1 MSFPL
6 LTATAV
12 VPAIGAIATAA
23 LPAAKRTVAKWL
35 ALLFSLLTFAL
46 ALVVAFR
53 FDPTAKGPFQLTESH
68 AWISDFGVRY
78 ELGVDGI
85 AVALIALTA
94 LLIPFVIL
102 AGWHDA
108 DPLEEATPNRR
119 WRPTQGFFALILA
132 VEAMV
137 VISFE
142 ATDVFLFYIFFEAM
156 LIPMYFL
163 IGGFGDRA
171 GADGEERSADRRSQ
185 AAVKFLLYNLA
196 GGLIMLAA
204 VIGLYA
210 VTADQLGTGTF
221 SLTQIVEAR
230 AAGQLDIGTTT
241 ERLLFLGFFFA
252 FAVKAPLWPLHTW
265 LPGAMGESTAP
276 VAVLITAV
284 VDKVGTFAMLR
295 FCLQLFPEAS
305 SWATP
310 VILVLALI
318 SIVYGALL
326 AVAQRDIKRLIAYA
340 SISHFG
346 FIILGIFAMTSQ
358 GQGGA
363 TLYMV
368 NHGISTAAL
377 MLVAGFLISRR
388 GSRLIADYGGV
399 QKVAPVLAGTFLIG
413 GLATLSLPGLA
424 PFVSEFLVLVGTF
437 SRYPVIGVIAT
448 LGIVLAALYVLVLY
462 QRTMTGPVKSEV
474 SAMPDLRVREL
485 VVVAPLI
492 ALLLFLGVYPKPLTD
507 LVNPAVEHTLSVV
520 DKKDPKPTVQVNAVP
535 GSGRAGHA
543 ASDQDVEAAK

>member
-6 LTATAV
+6 LTVTAV
-12 VPAIGAIATAA
+12 VPAAGAVLTAA
-23 LPAAKRTVAKWL
+23 VPAARRTAAKWL
-35 ALLFSLLTFAL
+35 ALLFSLATLAL
-46 ALVVAFR
+46 AVLVAVR
-53 FDPTAKGPFQLTESH
+53 FEPGGARYQLTESH
-68 AWISDFGVRY
+68 AWIPDFGVRY

-85 AVALIALTA
+85 GVALIALTA
-94 LLIPFVIL
+94 VLMPFIIL

-108 DPLEEATPNRR
+108 DPLETKSRR
-119 WRPTQGFFALILA
+119 WRPTQGFFALILL

-137 VISFE
+137 IISFE
-142 ATDVFLFYIFFEAM
+142 ATDVFLFYVFFEAM

-171 GADGEERSADRRSQ
+171 TSSRSAAAAAGGSDENAAAQRSY

-204 VIGLYA
+204 VIGLYVVA
-210 VTADQLGTGTF
+210 GNF
-221 SLTQIVEAR
+221 SLQEITAAR
-230 AAGQLDIGTTT
+230 AAGTLDMATDT

-265 LPGAMGESTAP
+265 LPNAMGESTAP

-295 FCLQLFPEAS
+295 FCLGLFPDAS
-305 SWATP
+305 KWATP

-326 AVAQRDIKRLIAYA
+326 AVGQRDIKRLVAYA

-358 GQGGA
+358 GQSGA

-368 NHGISTAAL
+368 NHGLSTAAL

-424 PFVSEFLVLVGTF
+424 PFVSEFLVLVGTYA
-437 SRYPVIGVIAT
+437 RYPVVGIIAT
-448 LGIVLAALYVLVLY
+448 VGIVLAALYTLVLY
-462 QRTMTGPVKSEV
+462 QRTMTGPVKEEV
-474 SAMPDLRVREL
+474 RAMPDLRLREML
-485 VVVAPLI
+485 VVAPLI
-492 ALLLFLGVYPKPLTD
+492 ALLIGLGVYPKVLTD
-507 LVNPAVEHTLSVV
+507 IVNPAVEYTMSDV
-520 DKKDPKPTVQVNAVP
+520 KRTDPKPEVAVEAVP
-535 GSGRAGHA
+535 AKNG
-543 ASDQDVEAAK
+543 EAAK

>member
-6 LTATAV
+6 LTLTAA
-12 VPAIGAIATAA
+12 VPAVGAVLTAA
-23 LPAAKRTVAKWL
+23 VPAARRTAAKWL
-35 ALLFSLLTFAL
+35 ALLFSLATLVL
-46 ALVVAFR
+46 AAAVAVR
-53 FDPTAKGPFQLTESH
+53 FDPGGDRYQLTESH
-68 AWISDFGVRY
+68 AWIADFGVRY

-85 AVALIALTA
+85 GVALVALTA

-108 DPLEEATPNRR
+108 DPLETQTKR
-119 WRPTQGFFALILA
+119 WRPTQGFFALILM

-137 VISFE
+137 ILSFE
-142 ATDVFLFYIFFEAM
+142 ATDVFLFYILFEAM

-171 GADGEERSADRRSQ
+171 HAGSDENAAAQRSY
-185 AAVKFLLYNLA
+185 AAVKFLLYNLV

-204 VIGLYA
+204 VIGLYVVA
-210 VTADQLGTGTF
+210 GNF
-221 SLTQIVEAR
+221 SLTEIAEAR
-230 AAGQLDIGTTT
+230 ASGELEMAATT

-265 LPGAMGESTAP
+265 LPNAMGEATAP

-305 SWATP
+305 TWATP
-310 VILVLALI
+310 AIIVLALI

-326 AVAQRDIKRLIAYA
+326 AVGQRDIKRLIAYA

-358 GQGGA
+358 GQSGA

-399 QKVAPVLAGTFLIG
+399 QKVAPVLAGTFLVG

-437 SRYPVIGVIAT
+437 ARYPVAGIVAT
-448 LGIVLAALYVLVLY
+448 SGIVLAALYTLVLY
-462 QRTMTGPVKSEV
+462 QRTMTGPVKAEV
-474 SAMPDLRVREL
+474 RAMPDLKAREL

-492 ALLLFLGVYPKPLTD
+492 ALLLLLGVYPKPVTEIID
-507 LVNPAVEHTLSVV
+507 PAVRHTMSDVQQ
-520 DKKDPKPTVQVNAVP
+520 KDPRPE
-535 GSGRAGHA
+535 
-543 ASDQDVEAAK
+543 VEAAK

>member
-6 LTATAV
+6 LTV
-12 VPAIGAIATAA
+12 TAA
-23 LPAAKRTVAKWL
+23 LPAVGAVLTAAVPAARRTAAKWL
-35 ALLFSLLTFAL
+35 ALLFSLATLVLA
-46 ALVVAFR
+46 ALVVVR
-53 FDPTAKGPFQLTESH
+53 FEPAGDRYQLTESH
-68 AWISDFGVRY
+68 AWIPDFGVRY

-85 AVALIALTA
+85 GVALIALTA

-102 AGWHDA
+102 AGWNDA
-108 DPLEEATPNRR
+108 DPSPGSRPGSSGGGPVETKAPYT
-119 WRPTQGFFALILA
+119 WRPTQGFFALILM

-137 VISFE
+137 IISFE

-171 GADGEERSADRRSQ
+171 HAGTDGTAAAQRSY

-204 VIGLYA
+204 VIGLYVVA
-210 VTADQLGTGTF
+210 GTF
-221 SLTQIVEAR
+221 SLAEIAEAR
-230 AAGQLDIGTTT
+230 ASGELEMAATT

-265 LPGAMGESTAP
+265 LPNAMGEATAP

-295 FCLQLFPEAS
+295 FCLQLFPNAS
-305 SWATP
+305 EWATP
-310 VILVLALI
+310 AVIVLALI
-318 SIVYGALL
+318 SIVYGALV
-326 AVAQRDIKRLIAYA
+326 AVGQRDIKRLIAYA

-346 FIILGIFAMTSQ
+346 FIILGIFVMTSQ
-358 GQGGA
+358 GQSGA

-413 GLATLSLPGLA
+413 GLATLSMPGLA
-424 PFVSEFLVLVGTF
+424 PFVSEFLVLVGAF
-437 SRYPVIGVIAT
+437 AAYPVAGVIAT
-448 LGIVLAALYVLVLY
+448 LGIVLAALYTLVLY
-462 QRTMTGPVKSEV
+462 QRTMTGPVKDEV
-474 SAMPDLRVREL
+474 RAMPDLKAREL

-492 ALLLFLGVYPKPLTD
+492 ALLLLLGVFPKPLAD
-507 LVNPAVEHTLSVV
+507 IVNPAVQHTMNDVR
-520 DKKDPKPTVQVNAVP
+520 KTDPTPEIEA
-535 GSGRAGHA
+535 
-543 ASDQDVEAAK
+543 EAAK

>member
-6 LTATAV
+6 LTAMAAL
-12 VPAIGAIATAA
+12 PAIGAIATAA
-23 LPAAKRTVAKWL
+23 VPAARRTAAKWL
-35 ALLFSLLTFAL
+35 ALLVSLGTLAL
-46 ALVVAFR
+46 AAIVLVR
-53 FDPTAKGPFQLTESH
+53 FEPGGDRYQLTESH
-68 AWISDFGVRY
+68 AWIKDFGVRY

-85 AVALIALTA
+85 GVALLALTA

-108 DPLEEATPNRR
+108 DPLETEPSAGSR

-137 VISFE
+137 ILSFE
-142 ATDVFLFYIFFEAM
+142 ATDVFLFYILFEAM

-171 GADGEERSADRRSQ
+171 HAQGDEAAATQRSY
-185 AAVKFLLYNLA
+185 AAVKFLLYNLV

-204 VIGLYA
+204 VIGLYVVA
-210 VTADQLGTGTF
+210 GSF
-221 SLTQIVEAR
+221 SLTEIAEAR
-230 AAGQLDIGTTT
+230 TSGSLDMATNT

-265 LPGAMGESTAP
+265 LPNAMGEATAP

-305 SWATP
+305 KWATP

-326 AVAQRDIKRLIAYA
+326 AVGQRDIKRLVAYA

-358 GQGGA
+358 GQSGA

-437 SRYPVIGVIAT
+437 ARYPVAGIVAT
-448 LGIVLAALYVLVLY
+448 FGIVLAALYTLVLY
-462 QRTMTGPVKSEV
+462 QRTMTGPVKPEV
-474 SAMPDLRVREL
+474 AKMPDLRAREL

-492 ALLLFLGVYPKPLTD
+492 ALLLFLGVFPKPLTD
-507 LVNPAVEHTLSVV
+507 IVNPAVEQTMSDVQQ
-520 DKKDPKPTVQVNAVP
+520 KDPQPE
-535 GSGRAGHA
+535 
-543 ASDQDVEAAK
+543 VEAAK